1 MPGETA
7 HRSGPT
13 QGLLDSGDPQS
24 ELPGPDF
31 SGQTSSSSAST
42 PTDSA
47 SSPSPSSPPKL
58 SPLSTPFGPRLV
70 MAKPTTSPRP
80 QPEGASFDLE
90 GHSGTI
96 GRPMGRFGR
105 GAYRRGPMKMERIKV
120 LTGSEIESDFQEP
133 ETMDSRVVMGQEAL
147 LRNME
152 TQSGM
157 LLGKQI
163 GQEMSSSGHQPSEP
177 FKKGHIGLDEKA
189 KLDTGQVSSIV
200 DQGKSLTSVPEQ
212 EKTISQT
219 LECQVLE
226 SKVGDAELT
235 DSSTLFPD
243 NEGEPLSLSQG
254 EVPSLSFSEPPY
266 VVDPQRIGV
275 LPGLD
280 PDRYYTAPSTPIKM
294 AYCSHLKQQ
303 WRPGSPSQSPGS
315 PTDESDLCSPPTS
328 PSGSY
333 MTAEGGS
340 WTSYTSSTSHS
351 CSPNLTAE
359 TELQEA
365 PACYVESL
373 SEIGDELGDERTG
386 NERDACLGK
395 PEMPELLEDVAC
407 EVDTLTRDT
416 CKPHWVTEHVSLQE
430 SSSSK
435 KNTDYQQ
442 DTGMPEGSLRPKN
455 FQRTPDATQ
464 GFNDPHD
471 SLEMNFNACFSEPSM
486 SLDPPLTPEDNA
498 TSALDAENKTP
509 VTHSPETVDVDSN
522 SVYLEIGSSV
532 PLFHGYSM
540 EDGPESD
547 AMIPASMLPFHGSLI
562 FQADSM
568 DITLFPTDDEQGND
582 VDAYAAG
589 EEEADVDEYDDE
601 DDEDECDDED
611 VNNDNDAEQKAE
623 AALRGERGVEDP
635 NEDDT
640 SASFLNSLSENS
652 INEGVDESFAYPDDT
667 EESIDSTSYNGEED
681 DHLYCTEKHAELSQ
695 QFPGPDEPVQ
705 SVSHAKPESSGS
717 ESEMEISSESS
728 ELLHVELQ
736 ENLADCNVHNESVI
750 AQQISD
756 TKLLKGELSKGL
768 TVQIK
773 TMDEQGKQST
783 DPSTVMVTSEKGQQ
797 IPTDN
802 PTSSVDQDKVK
813 QTFGTNDSCVA
824 GATAADV
831 CYEANVGDSQ
841 ELDQKNGNSMDLMD
855 TSLQLAETATND
867 LNKGVPQLTYLD
879 DCSPTNIPVCAYPEL
894 CEVPDNLTSADVLPF
909 ERSMN
914 QDNLT
919 ENQPSNDVNHS
930 SQNMSCSTYSRLVI
944 SPKKEN
950 SESSITER
958 ELYTESWTPRD
969 PLSLGE
975 CCDFEAENLLMCEIA
990 RSVHSKG
997 LSVAHNIE
1005 AGEDII
1011 GDDEDNNRYCDLQ
1024 EKMADIDVGV
1034 VESNIASWRSIQDLS
1049 EAGGGEDDANNLQ
1062 NPESNPLIHCSSDK
1076 GLVSSWN
1083 DPEKTCTP
1091 LILSGTS
1098 ELALNMLSD
1107 DGKDVKDQTPN
1118 TDFNIPEDLST
1129 DTLRKENAEK
1139 TSEQPQDLESCQ
1151 EPDKVSLTSAISP
1164 EHIDLCGSS
1173 SKTLIST
1180 QSDNLGAVS
1189 NQGHS
1194 NSQQIT
1200 QTNTNSVSQNKLA
1213 FNLQGGSFG
1222 TFTFRKKP
1230 TDIKTVDSLETT
1242 VLQQSSVS
1250 HKETSNSNDGASN
1263 EVMGEK
1269 VIQLRGN
1276 IKNETVND
1284 EPKSTDRQL
1293 LEQETTTGPQDQERD
1308 QFDSDERGEKGTKT
1322 GQKSEAQDFTETVSF
1337 VEQNKKLDGDSHK
1350 SGFSQA
1356 ESDEATPKTAQ
1367 NANSGHATEPKVID
1381 PLKTNIA
1388 ALASMDNE
1396 QIQCQEKEIETT
1408 GNQVASFDICSMS
1421 EEFGETQHKEDVSI
1435 AENAEPVQTPEQSIL
1450 HSPDPSCIDPNESV
1464 HTEPVVATQT
1474 TDLTRPDGQ
1483 KGPSD
1488 SSLSRLSLTES
1499 TRDINDNHV
1508 GGSSPLRVD
1517 SSEQDRVSPT
1527 CSSTVVQEEDL
1538 STPIQESQP
1547 VHDISQTSAVLSH
1560 IQSPPDNK
1568 PSQPD
1573 SESPLQTTGLCSM
1586 ELAAWESEEQTQ
1598 TLLLIQD
1605 TCHHD
1610 SQRTV
1615 MTAKPCRCENPPV
1628 CMGHRTEQ
1636 SQPTTSIGQTD
1647 SPRAQRTLNGSDEIE
1662 TLPCI
1667 SPRPD
1672 SLVKTQQ
1679 NQAERQIIEQDL
1691 CSNSYRSKGPED
1703 LDLPFKNN
1711 IGSGNETDSDGSVPE
1726 LEEPSGTLPRPSNPQ
1741 LSHSP
1746 ADESVSRAKQSR
1758 SEKKARK
1765 AMSKLGLKQI
1775 HGVTRITIRKSK
1787 NILFVITRPDVF
1799 KSPASD
1805 IYIVFGEAKI
1815 EDLSQQ
1821 VHKAA
1826 AEKFKVPLDPSPLPS
1841 DITPSLTIKEESEE
1855 EEELDE
1861 GGLEQRDIELVM
1873 AQANVSRAKAVRAL
1887 RHNKN
1892 DIVNAI
1898 MELTM

>member
-24 ELPGPDF
+24 ELPGPDL

-58 SPLSTPFGPRLV
+58 SPLCTPFGPRLV
-70 MAKPTTSPRP
+70 MAKPTTSLRP
-80 QPEGASFDLE
+80 QPEGASFELE
-90 GHSGTI
+90 GHSATF

-105 GAYRRGPMKMERIKV
+105 GGCRRGPMKMERIKV

-163 GQEMSSSGHQPSEP
+163 GQEMSSSGHQPPEP
-177 FKKGHIGLDEKA
+177 SKKGHIGLDEKA

-200 DQGKSLTSVPEQ
+200 DQSKSFTSVPEQ
-212 EKTISQT
+212 EKTIGQT
-219 LECQVLE
+219 LDCQVLE
-226 SKVGDAELT
+226 SKVRDAELT

-365 PACYVESL
+365 PACYVGSL

-386 NERDACLGK
+386 NERDVCLDK
-395 PEMPELLEDVAC
+395 PDMPELLEDVTC
-407 EVDTLTRDT
+407 EVDILTRDP
-416 CKPHWVTEHVSLQE
+416 CRPHWVTEHVSIQE

-435 KNTDYQQ
+435 RNTDYQQ
-442 DTGMPEGSLRPKN
+442 DTGMPEGSLRPRDW
-455 FQRTPDATQ
+455 QRVPDATQ
-464 GFNDPHD
+464 SFNDPHY
-471 SLEMNFNACFSEPSM
+471 SLEMNFNARFSEPSM
-486 SLDPPLTPEDNA
+486 SLDPHLTPEENA

-509 VTHSPETVDVDSN
+509 VAHSPETVDSN
-522 SVYLEIGSSV
+522 SVYLEIGSSA
-532 PLFHGYSM
+532 PLFHGYSR

-601 DDEDECDDED
+601 DDEDECDHEV
-611 VNNDNDAEQKAE
+611 VNNVNDAEQKE
-623 AALRGERGVEDP
+623 EGLRGERGVEDP

-667 EESIDSTSYNGEED
+667 EESIDSTSYNGDED

-736 ENLADCNVHNESVI
+736 ENLPDYNVHDESAI
-750 AQQISD
+750 PQQISEK
-756 TKLLKGELSKGL
+756 KLLKVELSKGL
-768 TVQIK
+768 TIQIK
-773 TMDEQGKQST
+773 KMDEQGKLST
-783 DPSTVMVTSEKGQQ
+783 DPSTVMVTSETGQQ

-813 QTFGTNDSCVA
+813 QNYSTNDSCGV
-824 GATAADV
+824 GAAAADM
-831 CYEANVGDSQ
+831 CYETNVGDSQ
-841 ELDQKNGNSMDLMD
+841 ELDHKNGNSLELMD
-855 TSLQLAETATND
+855 TSFQLAETATND

-879 DCSPTNIPVCAYPEL
+879 ECSPTNIPVCAYPEL

-909 ERSMN
+909 EGSIN

-919 ENQPSNDVNHS
+919 ENQPSNDDINHS
-930 SQNMSCSTYSRLVI
+930 TQNMLCSTYSRLVI

-950 SESSITER
+950 SESSFTER
-958 ELYTESWTPRD
+958 ELSSESWTSRD

-975 CCDFEAENLLMCEIA
+975 CCDFEAENLLMCEMA
-990 RSVHSKG
+990 RAVHSKG
-997 LSVAHNIE
+997 LSVAHNIA
-1005 AGEDII
+1005 AGEDIM
-1011 GDDEDNNRYCDLQ
+1011 GDDEDNNRYCNLQ
-1024 EKMADIDVGV
+1024 EKMTDIDVGV

-1083 DPEKTCTP
+1083 DPEKTCIP
-1091 LILSGTS
+1091 LILSGPS

-1118 TDFNIPEDLST
+1118 TDFNIPEDLSS
-1129 DTLRKENAEK
+1129 DTIRREHAEM
-1139 TSEQPQDLESCQ
+1139 TSEQPQDLESYQ
-1151 EPDKVSLTSAISP
+1151 EPDNVTLSSTISH
-1164 EHIDLCGSS
+1164 EHIDLCGSP
-1173 SKTLIST
+1173 KTHLSN
-1180 QSDNLGAVS
+1180 QSDNLGLVS
-1189 NQGHS
+1189 NQGLS

-1200 QTNTNSVSQNKLA
+1200 QTNIDSVSKNKLA

-1230 TDIKTVDSLETT
+1230 TDIKTVNSSEAT

-1250 HKETSNSNDGASN
+1250 HKGTANSNDGASI
-1263 EVMGEK
+1263 EVMVEK
-1269 VIQLRGN
+1269 VFKLRGN
-1276 IKNETVND
+1276 IKTETVKD
-1284 EPKSTDRQL
+1284 EIERTDRQL
-1293 LEQETTTGPQDQERD
+1293 LEQETTTGPQDQEREKV
-1308 QFDSDERGEKGTKT
+1308 DSLERAEKEKKT
-1322 GQKSEAQDFTETVSF
+1322 CQKREAQDFTESVSF
-1337 VEQNKKLDGDSHK
+1337 LEQDKKIDGDSDK
-1350 SGFSQA
+1350 SGLSQA
-1356 ESDEATPKTAQ
+1356 ESDAATLKTEQ
-1367 NANSGHATEPKVID
+1367 NANSGHATKPKVID
-1381 PLKTNIA
+1381 PLKTRIA
-1388 ALASMDNE
+1388 VFASMDNKK
-1396 QIQCQEKEIETT
+1396 IQCQGKEMETT
-1408 GNQVASFDICSMS
+1408 GNQMASFDTFSMR
-1421 EEFGETQHKEDVSI
+1421 EEFGETQHKEDVSK
-1435 AENAEPVQTPEQSIL
+1435 AENPEPVQTPELSVF
-1450 HSPDPSCIDPNESV
+1450 HSPDPGCIDPNESV
-1464 HTEPVVATQT
+1464 PTEPVVATQT
-1474 TDLTRPDGQ
+1474 TDLIRPGGQ
-1483 KGPSD
+1483 KELSD
-1488 SSLSRLSLTES
+1488 SSLSSVSLTES

-1508 GGSSPLRVD
+1508 GGRSSLRVD
-1517 SSEQDRVSPT
+1517 SPEQDRVSPT
-1527 CSSTVVQEEDL
+1527 CSYTVIQEEDL

-1547 VHDISQTSAVLSH
+1547 VHNISQTSAIFSH
-1560 IQSPPDNK
+1560 IQPAPDNK

-1573 SESPLQTTGLCSM
+1573 SESPLPTTGICNM
-1586 ELAAWESEEQTQ
+1586 ELAAWESVEQTQ
-1598 TLLLIQD
+1598 TLLLIQEA
-1605 TCHHD
+1605 CHHE

-1615 MTAKPCRCENPPV
+1615 MTAKPCRRENPSV
-1628 CMGHRTEQ
+1628 CMGHQTEQ
-1636 SQPTTSIGQTD
+1636 CQPTTSIGQND
-1647 SPRAQRTLNGSDEIE
+1647 STPVQRTLNQSDERE
-1662 TLPCI
+1662 TLTCI
-1667 SPRPD
+1667 SPRPH
-1672 SLVKTQQ
+1672 SLVKTLQ
-1679 NQAERQIIEQDL
+1679 NKAERQSIEQVIYP
-1691 CSNSYRSKGPED
+1691 NSYRSKGPED
-1703 LDLPFKNN
+1703 VDLPFKNN

-1726 LEEPSGTLPRPSNPQ
+1726 LEEPSGTLQRPSNPQ

-1826 AEKFKVPLDPSPLPS
+1826 ADKFKVPLDPSPLPS